1 MVNGVLKTW
10 FCKTI
15 FFVWLLKNTEA
26 LIDENLKGSNGRSFT
41 AWIKLKTQKYL
52 KNNNEIP
59 KV

>member
-15 FFVWLLKNTEA
+15 FFVWILKNTEA

-41 AWIKLKTQKYL
+41 AWIKFKTQKYL

-59 KV
+59 